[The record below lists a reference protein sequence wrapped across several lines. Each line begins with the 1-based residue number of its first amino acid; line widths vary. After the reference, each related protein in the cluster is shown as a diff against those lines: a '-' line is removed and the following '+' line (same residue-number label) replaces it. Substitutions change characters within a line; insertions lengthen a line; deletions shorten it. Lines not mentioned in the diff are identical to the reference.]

1 MSLWK
6 QPLSKLYGG
15 LAYAHHRLYDTGL
28 RSRVRLCVPVIS
40 VGNLTVGGT
49 GKTPLTDFIL
59 SWAQAQGLK
68 PGLVV
73 RSYKAS
79 ATTAH
84 RVSAEEGDPAV
95 SGDEAVW
102 FARKH
107 PSIPVYSGP
116 VKSDSADLLARDEK
130 VDFVLVDDGYQHRRL
145 QRDLDLLVIDA
156 TEKIENYV
164 VLPIGRARE
173 PWAGIRRAGAV
184 LITKTN
190 LAPPEQLEL
199 LRGKIRK
206 AGKPFFEFDY
216 SMPMPEEWRS
226 PWLLVCGVARP
237 ETVRQAVLREGGPV
251 DVNLCVFEDHHAY
264 TPADVEL
271 ILERGR
277 RLGSREIVTTEKDA
291 VKLNSLWPA
300 QPPLR
305 VLKLELRP
313 QSPLEELYVLLRSAV
328 R

>member
-6 QPLSKLYGG
+6 QPLTRLYSG
-15 LAYAHHRLYDTGL
+15 LTRVHHGLYDTGL
-28 RSRVRLCVPVIS
+28 RSRVRLGIPVVS

-59 SWAQAQGLK
+59 TWAQAQGLK
-68 PGLVV
+68 PGLIV

-79 ATTAH
+79 ATKPH
-84 RVSAEEGDPAV
+84 RVGADGDPAV

-107 PSIPVYSGP
+107 PQVPVYSGP
-116 VKSDSADLLARDEK
+116 VKSESADRLARNEK
-130 VDFVLVDDGYQHRRL
+130 VDFVVVDDGYQHRRL
-145 QRDLDLLVIDA
+145 HRDLDLLVVDA
-156 TEKIENYV
+156 TEKIENYEV
-164 VLPIGRARE
+164 MPIGRARE

-190 LAPPEQLEL
+190 LAPPEQLDL
-199 LRGKIRK
+199 LREKIRR
-206 AGKPFFEFDY
+206 AGKPFFEFAY

-264 TPADVEL
+264 TTADVEL

-291 VKLNSLWPA
+291 VKLQSLWPA

-313 QSPLEELYVLLRSAV
+313 QGPLEELYVLLRSAV